1 MIWVWGHNYCG
12 STLVLYYMKD
22 KILFPDFTNR
32 DPDFLAERVREEA
45 ERYRSEIKE
54 IRGCPEAPTF
64 ENTVLA
70 LEEAGKGLDIA
81 SSVFF
86 NLLSCDADDRLMELS
101 QELTPL
107 LTDISNEVGMDS
119 TLAERVRIVH
129 EEQRGSLSAIDQRLT
144 FRTYESYQRGG
155 AYLPKVTRDQLK
167 ELRKELSM
175 ATLTFGQNVLKEQN
189 AYTLQVTDEESI
201 KRLPTSA
208 LESAKALAKD
218 HGKEGWLFDLSMPS
232 YSSLLKYCDDRSI
245 REHIYMGR
253 ATLGMDTEK
262 DTCNIDLVYKIAT
275 IRYQIAHLLGY
286 RSFADYRLSTK
297 MAKQPTKV
305 LSMLDELREAY
316 SPLAQKEVAEV
327 TKGFPDFR
335 PWDWSYLAEQY
346 RQKHLQYD
354 EEQTR
359 PYFEL
364 DSVVRAMFDLA
375 SDLYELDIEET
386 EEFTPYRPEVKVYKV
401 TSHDQYV
408 GTLLCD
414 FFPRKG
420 KRSGAWMTNF
430 VEAYGD
436 VRPVVSLVI
445 NFTPATESQ
454 PSLLTHDEVTTLFH
468 EFGHGLHGL
477 LTQVP
482 YASLS
487 GTNVVHD
494 FVELPSHF
502 NENWAR
508 QPEFIRTFAKHY
520 KTGESI
526 SDQLLEAIKRN
537 TLFLEGYACIRQLGF
552 GYLDMLWHSN
562 NPIELPHDIEDLEH
576 EAYKTVTLLP
586 HVDGTSVSTAF
597 SHIFSGGY
605 AAGYYGYKWAE
616 LLEAD
621 AFEEFLKHGLQDH
634 ETSMRFKR
642 EILERGDADE
652 PEVLYHNFK
661 GRAAT
666 IKALK
671 RRSGLIQ

>member
-1 MIWVWGHNYCG
+1 
-12 STLVLYYMKD
+12 MKD

-32 DPDFLAERVREEA
+32 EPEYLAQRVQEEA
-45 ERYRSEIKE
+45 ERYRLE
-54 IRGCPEAPTF
+54 IREIRACQEAPTF

-70 LEEAGKGLDIA
+70 LEEAGKGLDLA

-86 NLLSCDADDRLMELS
+86 NLLSCDADDRMMELS
-101 QELTPL
+101 QELMPL
-107 LTDISNEVGMDS
+107 LTDISNEVGMDT
-119 TLAERVRIVH
+119 TLAERVRVVYN
-129 EEQRGSLSAIDQRLT
+129 EQKETLLPIDQRLT
-144 FRTYESYQRGG
+144 FRTFEGYQRQG
-155 AYLPKVTRDQLK
+155 AYLPESTRKQLK

-189 AYTLQVTDEESI
+189 AYTLQVTNEEEI

-208 LESAKALAKD
+208 LESAKTLAKE

-232 YSSLLKYCDDRSI
+232 YSSLLKYCDNRST
-245 REHIYMGR
+245 REQIYRGR
-253 ATLGMDTEK
+253 ATLGMNRSKE
-262 DTCNIDLVYKIAT
+262 TCNIDLVYKIAT
-275 IRYQIAHLLGY
+275 IRFQIAQLLGY
-286 RSFADYRLSTK
+286 DSFADYRLSAK
-297 MAKQPTKV
+297 MAKKPANV
-305 LSMLDELREAY
+305 LSMLDELRAAY
-316 SPLAQKEVAEV
+316 TPLAHKEIAEV
-327 TKGFPDFR
+327 TKGQTDVQ
-335 PWDWSYLAEQY
+335 PWDWSYLAEKY

-359 PYFEL
+359 PFFEL
-364 DSVVRAMFDLA
+364 DSVVRAMFDVA
-375 SDLYELDIEET
+375 SDLYELKIEET
-386 EEFTPYRPEVKVYKV
+386 KALTPYRPEVKVYKI
-401 TSHDQYV
+401 TSHDKFV

-420 KRSGAWMTNF
+420 KRSGAWMTNYI
-430 VEAYGD
+430 ESYGNT
-436 VRPVVSLVI
+436 RPVVSLVM

-520 KTGESI
+520 KTGEPI
-526 SDQLLEAIKRN
+526 SEELLDAIKRN

-552 GYLDMLWHSN
+552 SYLDMLWHSN
-562 NPIELPHDIEDLEH
+562 DPANLPQEIEILEQ
-576 EAYKTVTLLP
+576 EAYNAVTLLP
-586 HVDGTSVSTAF
+586 HVEGTSVSTAF

-616 LLEAD
+616 ILEAD
-621 AFEEFLKHGLQDH
+621 AFEEFLNFGLRDH
-634 ETSMRFKR
+634 QTAMRFKH
-642 EILERGDADE
+642 EILERGDADD
-652 PEVLYHNFK
+652 PEVLYHKFK
-661 GRAAT
+661 GRSAS
-666 IKALK
+666 IDALK
-671 RRSGLIQ
+671 RRSGLIE